1 MRIGHRKGSR
11 ARTVSLVR
19 ILAGAILAFGLGIP
33 GAGWAAQFRTVGDDP
48 VVLYDAPSS
57 KSKRLFVLGAGYPLE
72 VLVSLEGWTKVR
84 DAGGTIGWVESPSL
98 SQKRNVVVRSIVA
111 EVRTGADPSA
121 KVAFKVA
128 RGVLLEWMETAPDG
142 WVRVRHAEAG
152 QGFLK
157 SSDLWGS

>member
-1 MRIGHRKGSR
+1 MRIGRRERSP
-11 ARTVSLVR
+11 ARTVSAVR
-19 ILAGAILAFGLGIP
+19 LLAGAILAIGLGMP
-33 GAGWAAQFRTVGDDP
+33 AAGWAAQFRTVGDEP

-72 VLVSLEGWTKVR
+72 VMVSLEGWTKVR
-84 DAGGTIGWVESPSL
+84 DASGTIGWVEAPSL
-98 SQKRNVVVRSIVA
+98 TQKRNVVVRSIVA
-111 EVRTGADPSA
+111 EVRASADPSA
-121 KVAFKVA
+121 KVAFKVG
-128 RGVLLEWMETAPDG
+128 RGVLLEWMETTPDG